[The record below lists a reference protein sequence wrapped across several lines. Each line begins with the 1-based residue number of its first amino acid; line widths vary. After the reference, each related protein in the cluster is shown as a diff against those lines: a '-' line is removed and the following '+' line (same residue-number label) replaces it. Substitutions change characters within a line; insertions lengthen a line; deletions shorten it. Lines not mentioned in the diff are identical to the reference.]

1 MRLAVINL
9 AGSDH
14 QSSIQSPSLPPSLPP
29 SPPLLPPS
37 ALPICIPFYPPSCDP
52 VPHFRACTAEGG
64 RDLLAT
70 VVYSDGGPQP
80 KGMWDCSTPRL
91 AAWMLAAACAALA
104 PPPPLKHQIVERQ
117 GPLFYDRHSPL
128 TGPRLER
135 RHARNK
141 GPCMHAHPVHRVA
154 HVLPSLPATML
165 PPPPPCSLPPFLLS
179 WASLYFFLPLPPPA
193 SLELSLPLLP
203 LSPPLSPSPLQI
215 PPFPDIYQCQTRL
228 AGRLWQGL
236 TANVH
241 FGFPLPP
248 THPPTLPLCRH
259 PHPPPLYRLHRSE
272 HLCAILT
279 PALMQAS
286 REVYNPSTFGCL
298 LHERLMFD

>member
-14 QSSIQSPSLPPSLPP
+14 QSSIQSPSLPPSSLPP
-29 SPPLLPPS
+29 SLPPSFPPS

-165 PPPPPCSLPPFLLS
+165 PPPPPCSPFLLS

-215 PPFPDIYQCQTRL
+215 LPFPRHLSVPDAASRSPLARSHRHRSLRL
-228 AGRLWQGL
+228 PSPA
-236 TANVH
+236 H
-241 FGFPLPP
+241 PP
-248 THPPTLPLCRH
+248 THPTTLSPT
-259 PHPPPLYRLHRSE
+259 PPP
-272 HLCAILT
+272 T
-279 PALMQAS
+279 PLQAA
-286 REVYNPSTFGCL
+286 
-298 LHERLMFD
+298 